1 MEMKQ
6 MILPSLCFSLLLIKL
21 TVVKALISCSNVKY
35 AYTTKGFDD
44 GDVPKA
50 AISGE
55 HLRICERGLT
65 CCTEEMEHKL
75 STHSR

>member
-50 AISGE
+50 AISGF
-55 HLRICERGLT
+55 HLKPCAFVCVVICVNH
-65 CCTEEMEHKL
+65 CIQND
-75 STHSR
+75 